1 MIVIFLVVLF
11 ILKMDDDLMEQFS
24 TTNTTTLIVGTKD
37 HSQCFRLYNSI
48 QAAVASLME
57 SGQQSSSAQRVQ
69 ILLGLIPQS
78 PTFPIGMGTTDLH
91 CICCNLLWYM
101 FCSAYSVYKLNQLLL
116 FAECQE
122 LICWLQLEIMANCV
136 MFCFCLID
144 DGTFYGGLVKHI
156 KRLLEEGEKHLL
168 DKEWVLKEAMSGR
181 KLQSGGTFQNV
192 LTRRLDEVIVPIFAA
207 ILSSIDQYSNLSLL
221 HQTR

>member
-91 CICCNLLWYM
+91 CCGIC
-101 FCSAYSVYKLNQLLL
+101 
-116 FAECQE
+116 FAQHTVC
-122 LICWLQLEIMANCV
+122 I
-136 MFCFCLID
+136 
-144 DGTFYGGLVKHI
+144 
-156 KRLLEEGEKHLL
+156 
-168 DKEWVLKEAMSGR
+168 S
-181 KLQSGGTFQNV
+181 
-192 LTRRLDEVIVPIFAA
+192 
-207 ILSSIDQYSNLSLL
+207 
-221 HQTR
+221 

>member
-1 MIVIFLVVLF
+1 
-11 ILKMDDDLMEQFS
+11 
-24 TTNTTTLIVGTKD
+24 
-37 HSQCFRLYNSI
+37 
-48 QAAVASLME
+48 
-57 SGQQSSSAQRVQ
+57 
-69 ILLGLIPQS
+69 
-78 PTFPIGMGTTDLH
+78 
-91 CICCNLLWYM
+91 
-101 FCSAYSVYKLNQLLL
+101 
-116 FAECQE
+116 
-122 LICWLQLEIMANCV
+122 MANCV
-136 MFCFCLID
+136 MFCFVLID